1 MSPVERTRVES
12 TRVDGT
18 TDGATLPASPGPIR
32 QLLRRFCQQRV
43 AMVALGLLVVITL
56 LAIFAGVLAPYDP
69 TDGNPRRAFEGLS
82 WGHLLGTDDLGRD
95 VFTRLLYGARVSL
108 RVSVVAVL
116 LALVISLPLALVSGY
131 RGRWTDAIVMRLM
144 DAMFT
149 FPPLI
154 LALVVRSLLGDSEL
168 ILIIAIAIVFVP
180 GFVRLIRGQ
189 VLSVRAESY
198 IEASR
203 TIGTTAPRI
212 VTWHVLPNIASPL
225 IVQASQAVGFAL
237 LFEAGLSFLGLGAP
251 PPTPTWGGM
260 LSRAFNFVYDAPGGI
275 FAPGLA
281 ITLTVLCFNLVGD
294 GLRDALGIG
303 VAPRR
308 HQRGRASASAAVPA
322 STDGHAP
329 VLAVRDLQIEFF
341 TDGEWRTVVHG
352 TGFSVDAGR
361 TLGLVGESGCGK
373 TVSALSTMGLLPP
386 RSSRVTGSIRLA
398 GRELVGLSRAQM
410 REVCGREV
418 AMVFQDPTASLNPAF
433 TIGNQLIE
441 AIRTHQAVGRRAA
454 TLEAT
459 ELLERVGIPDP
470 GRRLRSY
477 PHQLSGGMRQRTMIA
492 MALSGKPKLLIAD
505 EPTTAVDVTIQ
516 AQLLELLRELQNEFG
531 MAVVFVTHDLGIVA
545 EMCDDVAVM
554 YAGEIVEH
562 APAAELFERPRH
574 PYTEALIASLP
585 QAVAVGD
592 RLTVIPG
599 HVPQPGEW
607 PTGCRFHPRC
617 KYVADACRDGAV
629 PLSVLNGSDHVARCL
644 RAAELT
650 LQGSI

>member
-1 MSPVERTRVES
+1 MSPVDP
-12 TRVDGT
+12 TRVDG
-18 TDGATLPASPGPIR
+18 ATEAAMAPASPGPIR
-32 QLLRRFCQQRV
+32 QLVQRFRQQRV
-43 AMVALGLLVVITL
+43 AMVALGLFLVIAL
-56 LAIFAGVLAPYDP
+56 LAILAGVLAPYDP
-69 TDGNPRRAFEGLS
+69 TDGNSRRAFEGLS
-82 WGHLLGTDDLGRD
+82 WDHLLGTDDLGRD
-95 VFTRLLYGARVSL
+95 VFTRVLYGARVSL

-116 LALVISLPLALVSGY
+116 LALLVSLPLALVAGY
-131 RGRWTDAIVMRLM
+131 HGRWTDAIVMRVM

-154 LALVVRSLLGDSEL
+154 LALVVRSLLGDSEM

-180 GFVRLIRGQ
+180 GFIRLIRGQ

-198 IEASR
+198 VEASR
-203 TIGTTAPRI
+203 SIGTTAPRI

-275 FAPGLA
+275 FAPGIA
-281 ITLTVLCFNLVGD
+281 ITLTVLCFNLIGD
-294 GLRDALGIG
+294 GLRDALVVG
-303 VAPRR
+303 ASPRR
-308 HQRGRASASAAVPA
+308 RWFRAGA
-322 STDGHAP
+322 AP
-329 VLAVRDLQIEFF
+329 VAAPAIPDDRPRPVLDVRDLHIEFF

-352 TGFSVDAGR
+352 AGFSVDAGR

-373 TVSALSTMGLLPP
+373 TVSALSTMGLLAP

-398 GRELVGLSRAQM
+398 GRELVGLSRAEM
-410 REVCGREV
+410 REVRGREI

-441 AIRTHQAVGRRAA
+441 AIRTHHAVGRRAA
-454 TLEAT
+454 TLKAT

-477 PHQLSGGMRQRTMIA
+477 PHELSGGMRQRAMIA

-516 AQLLELLRELQNEFG
+516 AQLLELLRELQSDFD

-545 EMCDDVAVM
+545 EMCDEVAVM

-562 APAAELFERPRH
+562 ASAAELFECPRH

-585 QAVAVGD
+585 QAVEVGA
-592 RLTVIPG
+592 RLAVIPG
-599 HVPQPGEW
+599 QVPQPGEW
-607 PTGCRFHPRC
+607 PAGCRFNPRC
-617 KYVADACRDGAV
+617 RYVQDACRIDAV
-629 PLSVLNGSDHVARCL
+629 PLGALDASAHLARCL
-644 RAAELT
+644 RAHELT
-650 LQGSI
+650 LGGST

>member
-1 MSPVERTRVES
+1 MSLVDP

-18 TDGATLPASPGPIR
+18 TEVATAPASPGPIR
-32 QLLRRFCQQRV
+32 QLLRRFRQQRV
-43 AMVALGLLVVITL
+43 AMVALGMLVVITL
-56 LAIFAGVLAPYDP
+56 LAIFAGVLATYDP
-69 TDGNPRRAFEGLS
+69 TDGNTRRAFEGPS
-82 WGHLLGTDDLGRD
+82 WDHLLGTDDLGRD
-95 VFTRLLYGARVSL
+95 MLSRLLYGARVSL

-116 LALVISLPLALVSGY
+116 LALVVSLPLALVAGY
-131 RGRWTDAIVMRLM
+131 RGRWTDSIVMRVM

-154 LALVVRSLLGDSEL
+154 LALVVRSLLGDSEM

-189 VLSVRAESY
+189 VLSVRVESY
-198 IEASR
+198 VEASR
-203 TIGTTAPRI
+203 SIGTTAPRI
-212 VTWHVLPNIASPL
+212 VKWHVLPNIASPL
-225 IVQASQAVGFAL
+225 IVQGSQAVGFAL

-275 FAPGLA
+275 FASGIA

-294 GLRDALGIG
+294 GLRDALGVG
-303 VAPRR
+303 LAPRR
-308 HQRGRASASAAVPA
+308 YQRGRADA
-322 STDGHAP
+322 STVASTVAPTDGSAP
-329 VLAVRDLQIEFF
+329 VLVVDDLHVEFF

-352 TGFSVDAGR
+352 AGFSVDAGK

-373 TVSALSTMGLLPP
+373 TVSALSIMALLPP
-386 RSSRVTGSIRLA
+386 RSSRATGSIRLA
-398 GRELVGLSRAQM
+398 GRELLDLSRVQM
-410 REVCGREV
+410 REIRGNEV

-433 TIGNQLIE
+433 TIGNQLME
-441 AIRTHQAVGRRAA
+441 AIRTHHEVGRRAA

-459 ELLERVGIPDP
+459 ELLERVEIPDP

-477 PHQLSGGMRQRTMIA
+477 PHELSGGMRQRVMIA

-516 AQLLELLRELQNEFG
+516 AQLLELLSELQAEFG
-531 MAVVFVTHDLGIVA
+531 MALVFVTHDLGIVA

-562 APAAELFERPRH
+562 APATELFGHPRH

-585 QAVAVGD
+585 QAVEVGD
-592 RLTVIPG
+592 RLAVIPG
-599 HVPQPGEW
+599 QVPQPGEW

-617 KYVADACRDGAV
+617 RYVQDACRTDAV
-629 PLSVLNGSDHVARCL
+629 LLSAFNGTDHATRCL

-650 LQGSI
+650 LEGSV